1 MSILSRLLGVNTTT
15 LKVKEAIGF
24 NPKNVGLIEGNG
36 VTYGL
41 SYQDN
46 GNGSSRVK
54 LLISPSYQSKTYECD
69 TGVNVANEFKSQ
81 LSPTLIENSAEVDKV
96 GVIFPTEEINKK
108 EKCIKGLT
116 FNTYEIKHST
126 NVPLVEYVGKV
137 KLYKNIDINNL
148 ANEDNSYFLP
158 KAVKVGNGNVV
169 VIAHNLKDQALV
181 SWYLESKGDGK
192 FRPLPGAKHII
203 ERKLFKFDNPGQ
215 LVLDENTMLYTQIK
229 PTKNQEVRTNI
240 FKFDMAKV
248 VEDLKSGKKDEC
260 LLSKKGCQLNIAP
273 STIYNPGKIN
283 FLQYVRR
290 TEGDD
295 LVAFLEN
302 DQSSNMQKLHLASL
316 VKSRSKSNFIIHEF
330 KDPVDQLYVKDND
343 QGGFIVTAVSGESII
358 TFNRESSGK
367 SSEATIIPTSSIKA
381 LSDFVNIINGQL
393 MPSIISSSTVAP
405 ITVTETVVTSKKT
418 TTAAIT
424 STTETDT
431 VKTTKLTTEAST
443 IIVPTSTMSKSST
456 ESTTQASTVTVEST
470 TVAST
475 TTAPTSTTSR
485 PSTESTTQASTVT
498 VESTTV
504 ASTTTAPTSTT
515 SRPSTESTIQTSTV
529 TVGPTTVA
537 KTTTTPQATTVATTS
552 TSAPIVT
559 SETETSTVKSTAATV
574 ESTFTA
580 SSTTMSKPLTEL
592 TTKMST
598 SSEPTTVAETIATS
612 QSTMITTMP
621 TNAPITN
628 SEKTIQTLST
638 ISNTGTK
645 VTTPLFTT
653 TLLPQTTPSPQPTQL
668 AIESNRAG
676 MIGGSLVGAIIS
688 IAGIIG
694 FIAYKY
700 VKGRNAAPVLEL
712 TNFNDRRRSSSSGN
726 SDEEIFIANNRIRHI
741 SMRTMDQSETVLN
754 SISVESSSRSRS
766 SSSSSSGG
774 PGS

>member
-1 MSILSRLLGVNTTT
+1 MSILSRLFGVNTTI

-54 LLISPSYQSKTYECD
+54 LLISPLYQSKTYECD
-69 TGVNVANEFKSQ
+69 TGVNVANEFKGQ

-96 GVIFPTEEINKK
+96 GVIFPTEETNK
-108 EKCIKGLT
+108 ERKCIKGLT

-126 NVPLVEYVGKV
+126 NAPLVEYVGKV

-148 ANEDNSYFLP
+148 ANEDNSYFQP
-158 KAVKVGNGNVV
+158 KAVKVGNGNVI

-215 LVLDENTMLYTQIK
+215 LVLDENTMLYSQVR
-229 PTKNQEVRTNI
+229 PNVPENQEVRTNI

-248 VEDLKSGKKDEC
+248 VEDLKNGKKDEC
-260 LLSKKGCQLNIAP
+260 LLSKKCQVDNKALSLSREYEI
-273 STIYNPGKIN
+273 S
-283 FLQYVRR
+283 FLQYVKQ

-295 LVAFLEN
+295 QVAFLAKK
-302 DQSSNMQKLHLASL
+302 QSSNTQELHLASL
-316 VKSRSKSNFIIHEF
+316 AKKGLKSNFTVCECE
-330 KDPVDQLYVKDND
+330 DPIEQLYVKDNG

-367 SSEATIIPTSSIKA
+367 SSEATIIPASSIKA
-381 LSDFVNIINGQL
+381 LSDFVNIINGRL
-393 MPSIISSSTVAP
+393 TPNIISSSTVSP

-485 PSTESTTQASTVT
+485 PSTEST
-498 VESTTV
+498 
-504 ASTTTAPTSTT
+504 
-515 SRPSTESTIQTSTV
+515 IQTSTV

-537 KTTTTPQATTVATTS
+537 KTTTTSQTTTVATTS

-574 ESTFTA
+574 ALTFTA
-580 SSTTMSKPLTEL
+580 TSTTMSKPLTEL
-592 TTKMST
+592 TTKIST
-598 SSEPTTVAETIATS
+598 ASESTTVTETIATS
-612 QSTMITTMP
+612 QATMITTMP
-621 TNAPITN
+621 TNVPTTN
-628 SEKTIQTLST
+628 SEATIQTVST

-668 AIESNRAG
+668 AIGSDRAG

-726 SDEEIFIANNRIRHI
+726 SDEEIFIASNRMSHI
-741 SMRTMDQSETVLN
+741 SMQTMDQSETVLN

>member
-1 MSILSRLLGVNTTT
+1 MSILSRLFRVNTTT

-24 NPKNVGLIEGNG
+24 NPVNVGLIEGNG

-54 LLISPSYQSKTYECD
+54 LLISPLYQSKTYECD
-69 TGVNVANEFKSQ
+69 TCVNVANEFKGQ

-96 GVIFPTEEINKK
+96 GVIFPTEETNK
-108 EKCIKGLT
+108 ERKCIKGLT

-126 NVPLVEYVGKV
+126 NAPLVEYVGKV

-148 ANEDNSYFLP
+148 ANEDNSYFQP
-158 KAVKVGNGNVV
+158 KAVKVDHGNIV

-181 SWYLESKGDGK
+181 SWYLQSDTNGK
-192 FRPLPGAKHII
+192 FKILREKNGLT

-215 LVLDENTMLYTQIK
+215 LVLDENTMLYAQMSKEIIGN
-229 PTKNQEVRTNI
+229 PEVRTNI
-240 FKFDMAKV
+240 FKFDLIDVAQK
-248 VEDLKSGKKDEC
+248 LKDRKEDEC
-260 LLSKKGCQLNIAP
+260 LLKKNCQIDKA
-273 STIYNPGKIN
+273 SFIISNPGEIN
-283 FLQYVRR
+283 FLQYVKR

-295 LVAFLEN
+295 QVAFLAKK
-302 DQSSNMQKLHLASL
+302 QSSNTQELHLARL
-316 VKSRSKSNFIIHEF
+316 AKKGPKSNFTVCECE
-330 KDPVDQLYVKDND
+330 DPIEQLYVKDNG

-485 PSTESTTQASTVT
+485 PSTEST
-498 VESTTV
+498 
-504 ASTTTAPTSTT
+504 
-515 SRPSTESTIQTSTV
+515 IQTSTV

-552 TSAPIVT
+552 TSVP

-612 QSTMITTMP
+612 QATMITTMP
-621 TNAPITN
+621 TNVTTTN
-628 SEKTIQTLST
+628 SEATIQTVST
-638 ISNTGTK
+638 ISKTGTK

-653 TLLPQTTPSPQPTQL
+653 TLLPQTTPSPQPAQL

-694 FIAYKY
+694 FITYKY
-700 VKGRNAAPVLEL
+700 VKGRNSAPVLEL

-726 SDEEIFIANNRIRHI
+726 SDEEIFIANNRMRHI

>member
-1 MSILSRLLGVNTTT
+1 MSILSRLFGVNTTI

-54 LLISPSYQSKTYECD
+54 LLISPLYQSKTYECD
-69 TGVNVANEFKSQ
+69 TGVNVANEFKGQ
-81 LSPTLIENSAEVDKV
+81 LSPALIENSAEVDKV
-96 GVIFPTEEINKK
+96 GVIFPTEETNK
-108 EKCIKGLT
+108 ERKCIKGLT

-126 NVPLVEYVGKV
+126 NAPLVEYVGKV

-148 ANEDNSYFLP
+148 ANEDNSYFQP
-158 KAVKVGNGNVV
+158 KAVKVGNGNVI

-215 LVLDENTMLYTQIK
+215 LVLDENTMLYSQVR
-229 PTKNQEVRTNI
+229 PNVPENQEVRTNI

-260 LLSKKGCQLNIAP
+260 LLSKKCQVDNKALSLSREYEI
-273 STIYNPGKIN
+273 S
-283 FLQYVRR
+283 FLQYVKQ

-295 LVAFLEN
+295 QVAFLAKK
-302 DQSSNMQKLHLASL
+302 QSSNTQELHLASL
-316 VKSRSKSNFIIHEF
+316 AKKGLKSNFTVCECE
-330 KDPVDQLYVKDND
+330 DPIEQLYVKDNG

-367 SSEATIIPTSSIKA
+367 SSEATIIPASSIKA

-393 MPSIISSSTVAP
+393 MPSIISSSTVVP

-431 VKTTKLTTEAST
+431 VRTTKLTTEAST
-443 IIVPTSTMSKSST
+443 IIVPTSTMSK
-456 ESTTQASTVTVEST
+456 
-470 TVAST
+470 
-475 TTAPTSTTSR
+475 
-485 PSTESTTQASTVT
+485 
-498 VESTTV
+498 
-504 ASTTTAPTSTT
+504 
-515 SRPSTESTIQTSTV
+515 PSTESTIQTSTV

-580 SSTTMSKPLTEL
+580 SSTTMSKPLTKL

-612 QSTMITTMP
+612 RATMITTMP
-621 TNAPITN
+621 TNAPTTN
-628 SEKTIQTLST
+628 SEKTIQTLSIMPST
-638 ISNTGTK
+638 RTK
-645 VTTPLFTT
+645 ATTTLLTT
-653 TLLPQTTPSPQPTQL
+653 TLLPQTTPSSQPTQL

-700 VKGRNAAPVLEL
+700 VKGRNSAPVLEL

-726 SDEEIFIANNRIRHI
+726 SDEEIFIANNRMRHI

>member
-1 MSILSRLLGVNTTT
+1 MPILSRLFGVNTTI

-54 LLISPSYQSKTYECD
+54 LLISSLYQSKTYECD
-69 TGVNVANEFKSQ
+69 TGVNVANEFKGQ

-148 ANEDNSYFLP
+148 ANEDNSYFQP
-158 KAVKVGNGNVV
+158 KAVKVGNGNVI

-181 SWYLESKGDGK
+181 SWYLQSDTNGK
-192 FRPLPGAKHII
+192 FKALSGANGII

-215 LVLDENTMLYTQIK
+215 LALDENTMLYAQMSKEIIGK
-229 PTKNQEVRTNI
+229 PEARTNI

-260 LLSKKGCQLNIAP
+260 LLKKNCQIDRASFIISSP
-273 STIYNPGKIN
+273 EKIN
-283 FLQYVRR
+283 FLQYVKR

-295 LVAFLEN
+295 QIAFLAKK
-302 DQSSNMQKLHLASL
+302 QSSNTQELHLVSL
-316 VKSRSKSNFIIHEF
+316 AKKGPKSNFTVCECE
-330 KDPVDQLYVKDND
+330 DPIEQLYVKDNG

-456 ESTTQASTVTVEST
+456 ESTTQASTVTVGPT

-475 TTAPTSTTSR
+475 TTAPTSTTSK
-485 PSTESTTQASTVT
+485 
-498 VESTTV
+498 
-504 ASTTTAPTSTT
+504 
-515 SRPSTESTIQTSTV
+515 PSTESTIQTSTV

-537 KTTTTPQATTVATTS
+537 KTTSTSQTTTVAKTS
-552 TSAPIVT
+552 TSVP

-612 QSTMITTMP
+612 QAIMITTMP
-621 TNAPITN
+621 TNAPTTN
-628 SEKTIQTLST
+628 SEKTIQTLSIMPST
-638 ISNTGTK
+638 RTK
-645 VTTPLFTT
+645 ATTPLFTT
-653 TLLPQTTPSPQPTQL
+653 TLLPQTTPSPQPAQL

-694 FIAYKY
+694 FITYKY
-700 VKGRNAAPVLEL
+700 VKGRNSAPVLEL

-726 SDEEIFIANNRIRHI
+726 SDEEIFIANNRMRHI

-774 PGS
+774 QDLD